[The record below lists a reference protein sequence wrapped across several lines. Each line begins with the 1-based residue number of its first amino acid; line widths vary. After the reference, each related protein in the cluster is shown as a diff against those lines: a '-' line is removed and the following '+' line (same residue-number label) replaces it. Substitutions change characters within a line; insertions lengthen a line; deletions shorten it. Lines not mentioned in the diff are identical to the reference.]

1 MKKLLLFDIDGT
13 LLISRGAGRK
23 AMKEAL
29 ASFSSSPIE
38 TEGVDFSGRTDPQII
53 RDILV
58 KNGLSEGEANSQL
71 PAALEAYISA
81 FHASFTFDMVF
92 DLRGA
97 VELVEK
103 LSRRKDTQL
112 ALLTGNLQKTGYL
125 KLKAIG
131 LDQYFPFGA
140 FGSDH
145 ENRYELPAVA
155 LNRAVEYDGTAYE
168 GKDIVIIGDTKHDI
182 LCGRSHNVFS
192 VAVATGH
199 YESGDLSKHDP
210 DLLLDDLTHEDAF
223 MNAIYG

>member
-29 ASFSSSPIE
+29 ASFSSAPIQ
-38 TEGVDFSGRTDPQII
+38 TDGVDFSGRTDPQII
-53 RDILV
+53 RDILL
-58 KNGLSEGEANSQL
+58 KNGMDEAEAHNRL
-71 PAALEAYISA
+71 PAALEAYTHA
-81 FHASFTFDMVF
+81 FHAAFTFDMVY
-92 DLRGA
+92 DLEGA
-97 VELVEK
+97 VKLVEK
-103 LSRRKDTQL
+103 LSHREDTQL

-155 LNRAVEYDGTAYE
+155 LNRAVAYDGTEYR

-182 LCGRSHNVFS
+182 LCGRSHDVFS

-199 YESGDLSKHDP
+199 YDSGDLSVHDP
-210 DLLLDDLTHEDAF
+210 DLLLDDLTNEDAF